1 MAAIF
6 HSIIESPI
14 GRLHVSTDTECVT
27 KVEWFKSPKTNSELA
42 PSHLA
47 EQTSKQVEEY
57 FNRAHNDWSLPLVKC
72 GTEFQQKVWHYLQ
85 TIPLGETRYYSDV
98 AKALNSSAQAVGNAC
113 RANPFVII
121 VPCHRVISK
130 SGLGGYDGQ
139 TSGQNI
145 VIKQWLLDHE
155 RR

>member
-1 MAAIF
+1 MDTTF
-6 HSIIESPI
+6 HSVIKSPVGSLQI
-14 GRLHVSTDTECVT
+14 STDDVCVI
-27 KVEWFKSPKTNSELA
+27 KVEWFKSPIISSELA
-42 PSHLA
+42 PSHIA
-47 EQTSKQVEEY
+47 EQANKQFEEY
-57 FNRAHNDWSLPLVKC
+57 FKHAHNDWTLPLVKS